1 VAVGVV
7 EAVKIL
13 VDEVVLETLVAVGVV
28 KILAEEVAL

>member
-7 EAVKIL
+7 EAIKIL